1 MFGNK
6 GMSFTLEA
14 VIAGLMIVTFML
26 FLFKAPNMEETYDI
40 GMSER
45 GYYCLKSL
53 DEDGLLREDAM
64 DNSYTNIENN
74 IQDCLAGLNYTIQI
88 CRDSCS
94 TAFIPENQTTT
105 VSNYF
110 IAGDVSPD
118 PLKVKL
124 SMWLE

>member
-14 VIAGLMIVTFML
+14 IIAGLMIVTFLL
-26 FLFKAPNMEETYDI
+26 FLFRSPNMEETYDI

-53 DEDGLLREDAM
+53 DENSLLREDAT
-64 DNSYTNIENN
+64 DNNYTNIENSL
-74 IQDCLAGLNYTIQI
+74 QDCLAGLNYTVQV

-94 TAFIPENQTTT
+94 TSFIPKNQTII

-110 IAGDVSPD
+110 IAGGVSPD